1 MMRKTRGVGVPR
13 PLGKAAV
20 PMRKLA
26 GFLLAAV
33 LLTLPVRALEPVV
46 EPIATSGYT
55 YYVIDA
61 GGKLYAWG
69 DSFHGAV
76 GPADQDPLYWED
88 ANILLENARY
98 VAAGFVMAAAI
109 DTDGA
114 LWGWGGHA
122 GRTFGEEEPYRL
134 LENVAEVS
142 IGDTSCTALRTDGT
156 VWIWGARSGESL
168 KKHPDDPFFR
178 PVQALDHVARLEGD
192 MAVLEDGTLVQ
203 FGFDGDTLTARTLM
217 KQVADVRT
225 WSGFDS
231 GAFILVQ
238 GLDGSLWRVPC
249 VTVSEGDAAYEVFG
263 QPEKFLEKVDW
274 FTPSLAVTADGSL
287 WAWGQFRP
295 AMLREGQVDPSD
307 PLLTASLP
315 ATEYDNGVVKI
326 MEGVAAAVNC
336 SDRTLVVLEDG
347 SLWQIPAA
355 YMLSD
360 WQENRDRTPNRPEKI
375 LDQALAP
382 GTPPEWPEEAP
393 APEVLPAA
401 SLEIWQAEQENAEA
415 EPVPLEP
422 QAEPSPK
429 PAAPES
435 SPAASL
441 AAVITSAAA
450 LALVGWLRSRRH

>member
-26 GFLLAAV
+26 GFPLAAV
-33 LLTLPVRALEPVV
+33 LLTLQVRALEPVV

-134 LENVAEVS
+134 LEDVAEVS

-178 PVQALDHVARLEGD
+178 PVQVLDHVARLEGD

-238 GLDGSLWRVPC
+238 GLDGSLWRVPR

-336 SDRTLVVLEDG
+336 SDRTLVDWRTGRCGRFLRLTCSPTGRRTGTGPPTGRKKFWTKRLRRVRHRNG
-347 SLWQIPAA
+347 RRRPRPPRCCPPPLWR
-355 YMLSD
+355 SG
-360 WQENRDRTPNRPEKI
+360 R
-375 LDQALAP
+375 
-382 GTPPEWPEEAP
+382 
-393 APEVLPAA
+393 
-401 SLEIWQAEQENAEA
+401 
-415 EPVPLEP
+415 
-422 QAEPSPK
+422 
-429 PAAPES
+429 
-435 SPAASL
+435 
-441 AAVITSAAA
+441 
-450 LALVGWLRSRRH
+450 RSRRMRRRSLFRWSPRRNHRRSPPHRRAAPLPHWRP

>member
-46 EPIATSGYT
+46 EPIAASGYT

-134 LENVAEVS
+134 LEDVAEVS

-178 PVQALDHVARLEGD
+178 PVQVLDHVARLEGD
-192 MAVLEDGTLVQ
+192 MA
-203 FGFDGDTLTARTLM
+203 
-217 KQVADVRT
+217 
-225 WSGFDS
+225 
-231 GAFILVQ
+231 
-238 GLDGSLWRVPC
+238 
-249 VTVSEGDAAYEVFG
+249 
-263 QPEKFLEKVDW
+263 
-274 FTPSLAVTADGSL
+274 
-287 WAWGQFRP
+287 
-295 AMLREGQVDPSD
+295 
-307 PLLTASLP
+307 
-315 ATEYDNGVVKI
+315 
-326 MEGVAAAVNC
+326 
-336 SDRTLVVLEDG
+336 VLEDG

-422 QAEPSPK
+422 QAEPSTE